1 MHKVCFDAL
10 RGICIPS
17 FALHIYYTNHFY
29 SRPSPRWQGG
39 RQQGKCAA
47 FLKKQFCRV
56 AIFVFMRESFV
67 TTSQPRGIAGTLTFC
82 QANPCQK
89 PTLRGQSVGKT
100 AAVSPAVCC
109 LHYTAFFAFITQIP
123 HHGDI
128 SVQVFPD
135 FHLTY
140 SKNGGNLGSESK

>member
-1 MHKVCFDAL
+1 MHKVCVDAL

-17 FALHIYYTNHFY
+17 FA
-29 SRPSPRWQGG
+29 SRIRITPIIFTHDLAPGGRGG

-56 AIFVFMRESFV
+56 AIFVFMHESFV

-82 QANPCQK
+82 QAKPCQK

-100 AAVSPAVCC
+100 AAVSPVVCC
-109 LHYTAFFAFITQIP
+109 FHYTAFFAFITQIP
-123 HHGDI
+123 HHGNI
-128 SVQVFPD
+128 SVQKFPQIS
-135 FHLTY
+135 T
-140 SKNGGNLGSESK
+140 

>member
-1 MHKVCFDAL
+1 MCVDAL
-10 RGICIPS
+10 RGIRIPS
-17 FALHIYYTNHFY
+17 FASHMYYTSHFY

-39 RQQGKCAA
+39 IQQGKCAV

-56 AIFVFMRESFV
+56 AIFVFMHESFV
-67 TTSQPRGIAGTLTFC
+67 TTSQPRGIARTLTFC
-82 QANPCQK
+82 QAKPCQK
-89 PTLRGQSVGKT
+89 PTLRGQSAGKT

-109 LHYTAFFAFITQIP
+109 CCFHYTAFFASSRKHLRTKV
-123 HHGDI
+123 
-128 SVQVFPD
+128 SPD